1 MDAQRPPAAE
11 RLSLD
16 AAALTRALV
25 KPGGLWHGITVVAET
40 GSTNTDL
47 LGAAAAGAG
56 EGAVL
61 AAEAQTAARGR
72 MGRRWLNPPRAALT
86 FSVLLRPC
94 GVPVRRRGWVSLLTG
109 VAAVSALRRVAGVDA
124 ALKWPNDVLAGE
136 RKLAGILTEQ
146 SGDAI
151 VAGIGINFSALPP
164 GPAAGR
170 ATFVKAEAS
179 SPISREGLLVAV
191 LGELERA
198 YAAWTADP
206 DGCGLRERYMQL
218 CATIGRTVRVE
229 LPGGRMLVGTAEE
242 VDVDGRLV
250 VRAAGTLTAVSA
262 GDVVHVR

>member
-11 RLSLD
+11 WPALD

-25 KPGGLWHGITVVAET
+25 KPGGLWREVTVIAET

-47 LGAAAAGAG
+47 LGDAARGAG
-56 EGAVL
+56 EGVVL

-72 MGRRWLNPPRAALT
+72 LGRRWLSPPRTALT

-109 VAAVSALRRVAGVDA
+109 VAAASALRRVAGVDA
-124 ALKWPNDVLAGE
+124 ALKWPNDVLVGE
-136 RKLAGILTEQ
+136 KKLAGILTEQ
-146 SGDAI
+146 SGDVV

-164 GPAAGR
+164 GPAADR
-170 ATFVKAEAS
+170 ATFVEAEAS

-191 LGELERA
+191 LGELEQA
-198 YAAWTADP
+198 YAGWAADP
-206 DGCGLRERYMQL
+206 DGCGLRQRYTQL

-229 LPGGRMLVGTAEE
+229 LPGGRMLLGTAEE
-242 VDVDGRLV
+242 VDADGRLV
-250 VRAAGTLTAVSA
+250 VRDAGVLTAVSA
-262 GDVVHVR
+262 GDVIHVR